1 MMKLSEHQ
9 KGLLLIFISAILW
22 STGGIFIKLIT
33 LNPFQISFFRSI
45 FAALT
50 IVAILRKKSLIFN
63 LGTLING
70 LFYAAI
76 LILFVIA
83 TKTTT
88 AANAIFLQY
97 TAPIYVFIFE
107 PILLHTKFERVNLIT
122 IIVCIIGMLLFFV
135 GELSP
140 GHLVGNILAL
150 LSGISFAA
158 FLLGMR
164 LNKPDY
170 QYPTIFVGNIIV
182 VLFCSFSIFNLKD
195 ISTADFL
202 MVSFLGIFQ
211 IGLPYIIFSLA
222 LKKVYAIEASLLS
235 MIEPVLNPV
244 WVYLGYGESPSMFAI
259 IGGIIIILVTS
270 LRALVFDRFILKPKK
285 IKEIEE
291 EKLFP

>member
-1 MMKLSEHQ
+1 MKLSEHQ

-22 STGGIFIKLIT
+22 STGGIFIKLLT

-50 IVAILRKKSLIFN
+50 IVAILRKKALIFN
-63 LGTLING
+63 LGTFING

-107 PILLHTKFERVNLIT
+107 PILLHTKFERINLIT
-122 IIVCIIGMLLFFV
+122 IIICIIGMLLFFI

-140 GHLVGNILAL
+140 GHLIGNIFAL

-164 LNKPDY
+164 LNKPEY
-170 QYPTIFVGNIIV
+170 QYPTIFVGNIFV
-182 VLFCSFSIFNLKD
+182 VLFTSFSIFSLQKF
-195 ISTADFL
+195 STIDFL
-202 MVSFLGIFQ
+202 MVSYLGIFQ

-259 IGGIIIILVTS
+259 IGGIIIIIVTS
-270 LRALVFDRFILKPKK
+270 LRALVLDKFILKSKK
-285 IKEIEE
+285 IKGIEE